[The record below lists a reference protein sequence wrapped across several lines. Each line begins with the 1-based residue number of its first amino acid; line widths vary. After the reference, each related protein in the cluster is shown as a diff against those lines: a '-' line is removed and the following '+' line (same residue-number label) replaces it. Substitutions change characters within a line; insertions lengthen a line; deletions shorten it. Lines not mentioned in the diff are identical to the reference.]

1 MKVEFDRI
9 RREFLPDG
17 TDTYVEVVVTSG
29 EPTLQA
35 VSAAVD
41 AANEPEQDRYPDDP
55 GASEVIGPWPV
66 PGAAN
71 RFTIQVRPPLDI
83 EVLQDWF
90 TRFAELLDAAGLD
103 GRIGLPKQILWP
115 DEVINE
121 LPRDQLHAFMAF
133 PLRNPDPFSGARWWN
148 VDPERTQVAANL
160 TPLGADPT
168 TGSFMI
174 STVVRPVRAEDLP
187 EAVAAYVPRDT
198 GLRVWHVRRDPLR
211 AVTYK
216 FSADGSLFRLLHD
229 DAMTWQQQVAD
240 HLDVL
245 RTAGSALQFGF
256 IRRLRFRAEL
266 WDDLGR
272 QGTPLPYPDVR
283 PAAIRSHVAMF
294 RTQVPDAHGVSILT
308 DAHLD
313 RAHDLSA
320 WNIHPL
326 GQGRHLLT
334 AADLAPWYAHTTV
347 DPDVL
352 AQARRDFGR
361 MIITADDVQ
370 AERARWQN
378 R

>member
-83 EVLQDWF
+83 DVLQDWF
-90 TRFAELLDAAGLD
+90 TRFAELLGTAGLD
-103 GRIGLPKQILWP
+103 GRIGLPKQIMWP
-115 DEVINE
+115 YEVIND

-148 VDPERTQVAANL
+148 SPADATQVAADL
-160 TPLGADPT
+160 TPLGATPT
-168 TGSFMI
+168 TNSFMV
-174 STVVRPVRAEDLP
+174 TAVARPVRPEDLP
-187 EAVAAYVPRDT
+187 EAVAAHVPRQT
-198 GLRVWHVRRDPLR
+198 GLNVWHVRRDPPR

-240 HLDVL
+240 HLHVL
-245 RTAGSALQFGF
+245 RTAGSALELGF
-256 IRRLRFRAEL
+256 IRRLASLPNGGTSSDAVVPPFHTRTSPSTPIERIGRCFAPRCPTPTGCRSSPTPTWTGPTTCRPGPSTASAA
-266 WDDLGR
+266 DDTSSPR
-272 QGTPLPYPDVR
+272 RTWPPGTPTPPSTPTCSPR
-283 PAAIRSHVAMF
+283 PAG
-294 RTQVPDAHGVSILT
+294 T
-308 DAHLD
+308 
-313 RAHDLSA
+313 SA
-320 WNIHPL
+320 
-326 GQGRHLLT
+326 
-334 AADLAPWYAHTTV
+334 A
-347 DPDVL
+347 
-352 AQARRDFGR
+352 
-361 MIITADDVQ
+361 
-370 AERARWQN
+370 
-378 R
+378 